1 MANNF
6 NRLKHLNRS
15 HGYEHK
21 NLPVYT
27 NNILNLISFFNSISN
42 NNVNAS
48 SDNVLSKLKTISNFN
63 QSQNGIFNLS
73 HNPFGG
79 DDIND
84 DNFMNSNNNNDN
96 NIDMENDFIKRYYE
110 NLESDQPP
118 IPEKPMLNETQFPR
132 KSNIMVSQEIKPPN
146 DYAPYKNKTKI
157 FDGRVAI
164 INTSKKDDSNKSKLI
179 FINNSMVK
187 GSQSYNKDFQ
197 SNN

>member
-6 NRLKHLNRS
+6 NRLKLLNRS

-63 QSQNGIFNLS
+63 QSQNAIFNLS
-73 HNPFGG
+73 HNPFDGE
-79 DDIND
+79 DMNDIN
-84 DNFMNSNNNNDN
+84 NINNNNNYIEN
-96 NIDMENDFIKRYYE
+96 NMENDFMKRYYE
-110 NLESDQPP
+110 NLEKDQPP
-118 IPEKPMLNETQFPR
+118 IPEKPILNKTQFPR
-132 KSNIMVSQEIKPPN
+132 ESNIMVSPEIKPPN
-146 DYAPYKNKTKI
+146 EYAPYINKTKT
-157 FDGRVAI
+157 FDGRIAI

-179 FINNSMVK
+179 FMNNLMVNK
-187 GSQSYNKDFQ
+187 SPSYNDDFQ